1 MCFCHDKCFPLRMRY
16 VNATADFE
24 SYIKEPSTPRKVAPN
39 PTNAVNRKITAVT
52 KR

>member
-24 SYIKEPSTPRKVAPN
+24 SFIKYIEESGSKPDKCC
-39 PTNAVNRKITAVT
+39 
-52 KR
+52 